1 MKLLGVKNSDVPAVL
16 FTIPLHVNFTL
27 ETKAVKNFAVIGV
40 AGFVAPRHL
49 GAIKDTGN
57 RLVAATDPNDSVG
70 VLDRYSLDV
79 RFFREIERFDRFLE
93 KLRRGPEDQRV
104 HYVTVC
110 SPNYLHDA
118 HVRLALRTGADAIC
132 EKPLVINPWNLD
144 ALAELEH
151 ETGSRVFTILQLRVH
166 PALVALKA
174 SLEAE
179 PGRRKKDVQ
188 LTYVTARGGW
198 YDVSWKGS
206 SERSGGIAA
215 NIGIHFFDLLLW
227 LFGSVESSTV
237 HLMEPRRM
245 AGTLELEHATVRW
258 FLSVDGRDLPFE
270 AVPGVRVTYRSITV
284 DGEELEFT
292 EGFTDLHT
300 RVYERTLAGEGFG
313 IEDARPSIEL
323 VHRIRT
329 GVIEPGPEWVN
340 DPTARA
346 THAGA

>member
-1 MKLLGVKNSDVPAVL
+1 M
-16 FTIPLHVNFTL
+16 
-27 ETKAVKNFAVIGV
+27 KNFAVIGV

-49 GAIKDTGN
+49 AAIKDTGN
-57 RLVAATDPNDSVG
+57 RLIAATDPNDSVG

-93 KLRRGPEDQRV
+93 KLKRGPEASRV

-118 HVRLALRTGADAIC
+118 HVRLALRTGAHAIC

-151 ETGSRVFTILQLRVH
+151 ETGRRVYTLLQLRVH
-166 PALVALKA
+166 PALLALSEQLKNA
-174 SLEAE
+174 PAQGKRE
-179 PGRRKKDVQ
+179 VV

-206 SERSGGIAA
+206 EERSGGVAA
-215 NIGIHFFDLLLW
+215 NIGIHFFDLLMW
-227 LFGSVESSTV
+227 LFGRVHHSDV
-237 HLMEPRRM
+237 HLNEPRRM
-245 AGTLELEHATVRW
+245 AGALELEGANVRW
-258 FLSVDGRDLPFE
+258 FLSVDPTDLPFD
-270 AVPGVRVTYRSITV
+270 VSPGSRMTYRSITV

-292 EGFTDLHT
+292 EGFSDLHT
-300 RVYERTLAGEGFG
+300 RVYERTLMGEGFG
-313 IEDARPSIEL
+313 IEDARPAIDL

-329 GVIEPGPEWVN
+329 SRVTSDRSASHERVREL
-340 DPTARA
+340 TAGR
-346 THAGA
+346 